1 MSQIV
6 RFFEHNRVYCDLC
19 HLFKG
24 LQYFSL
30 QNCYSISH
38 RNFEPQLIKWEKL
51 VSILPLLPLSLKS
64 IL

>member
-6 RFFEHNRVYCDLC
+6 CFFEHNRLYYDLC
-19 HLFKG
+19 HLFND

-30 QNCYSISH
+30 QNCYSDSH
-38 RNFEPQLIKWEKL
+38 RNFEPQLTKWEKS

-64 IL
+64 I